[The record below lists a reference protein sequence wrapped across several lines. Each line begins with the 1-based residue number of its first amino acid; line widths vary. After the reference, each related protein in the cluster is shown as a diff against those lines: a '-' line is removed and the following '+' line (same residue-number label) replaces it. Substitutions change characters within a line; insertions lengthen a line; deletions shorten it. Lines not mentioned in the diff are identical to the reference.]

1 MEVSFSDEVPLSLS
15 LVVQERSAV
24 GEARR
29 AAASLTAQLGMSE
42 EDGGRLALVLT
53 EAANNVVQHGD
64 GGEVVVRPLARGPG
78 RGAEVLV
85 LDRGAGIADVSSALR
100 DGYSTAG
107 TPGTGLGAVARVADW
122 FDIYSGP
129 GQGTVVVAR
138 VWNREG
144 QAPAPAHLRS
154 AGLEMGVVCL
164 PYRGEFV
171 CGDAWTAA
179 ATEQGALLM
188 VADGLGHGP
197 AAAEAAAA
205 AVRVF
210 RERSSRAPAE
220 LLADIHAALRST
232 RGAAVA
238 IALLDRG
245 RREIRYAGVGN
256 IAGTVV
262 TGLDTRSMVSHNGTV
277 GHELRKIQEFVYPW
291 PEHAMVV
298 MHSDGLQTHWRL
310 DRYDGASAR
319 HPAIVSGLLYRDFNR
334 GRDDVTVLAVR
345 ESTGESLLGDLPV
358 GGPGQPRD

>member
-1 MEVSFSDEVPLSLS
+1 MEVGSSGAAPLSLS
-15 LVVQERSAV
+15 LVVQERSGV

-29 AAASLTAQLGMSE
+29 AAAGLAAQLGMSE
-42 EDGGRLALVLT
+42 EAAGRLALILT
-53 EAANNVVQHGD
+53 EAANNVVHHGG
-64 GGEVVVRPLARGPG
+64 GGEVVVRPLADGSG
-78 RGAEVLV
+78 HGAEVLV
-85 LDRGAGIADVSSALR
+85 IDRGPGIADVSSAFR

-107 TPGTGLGAVARVADW
+107 TPGTGLGALARIADW

-129 GQGTVVVAR
+129 GQGTLVVAR
-138 VWNREG
+138 VWNRG
-144 QAPAPAHLRS
+144 AQGVTPPSLGS
-154 AGLEMGVVCL
+154 AGLELGAVCL
-164 PYRGEFV
+164 PHRGESA
-171 CGDAWTAA
+171 CGDAWAA
-179 ATEQGALLM
+179 ATTAQGSLLM

-197 AAAEAAAA
+197 DAAAA
-205 AVRVF
+205 AAASVRLF
-210 RERSSRAPAE
+210 HEGRSKPPGE

-262 TGLDTRSMVSHNGTV
+262 SGLETRSMVSHNGTV

-319 HPAIVSGLLYRDFNR
+319 HPALVAGLLYRDFNR
-334 GRDDVTVLAVR
+334 GRDDVTVVALR
-345 ESTGESLLGDLPV
+345 ESHRGTVRGDLPA
-358 GGPGQPRD
+358 GGPRRSHD